1 MHVTI
6 SNHIQTWHVLHL
18 QMLFERRKELL
29 TQSQVSQSKKDN
41 PTISTAVS
49 SARTTDNAAA
59 DSTRCVDQAQL
70 SNSKP
75 FTDNGKVTVS
85 TVVDTKQTADRPD
98 TSADPF
104 IAGSAAVRLVKTS
117 IKMINPSMQ

>member
-1 MHVTI
+1 
-6 SNHIQTWHVLHL
+6 
-18 QMLFERRKELL
+18 MLFDRRKELL
-29 TQSQVSQSKKDN
+29 TQSQVSQPKKDN
-41 PTISTAVS
+41 PTVSTATS

-75 FTDNGKVTVS
+75 FADDGKVTVS

-98 TSADPF
+98 TSTAPC
-104 IAGSAAVRLVKTS
+104 IAVRLVKTS

>member
-1 MHVTI
+1 
-6 SNHIQTWHVLHL
+6 
-18 QMLFERRKELL
+18 MLFERRKELL
-29 TQSQVSQSKKDN
+29 TQSQVKKPKKDN

-49 SARTTDNAAA
+49 SARATGNAAA
-59 DSTRCVDQAQL
+59 DSTRLVDQTQL

-75 FTDNGKVTVS
+75 FADDGKVTVS
-85 TVVDTKQTADRPD
+85 TKLTADRPN
-98 TSADPF
+98 TSAEPF

>member
-1 MHVTI
+1 
-6 SNHIQTWHVLHL
+6 
-18 QMLFERRKELL
+18 MLFERRKELL
-29 TQSQVSQSKKDN
+29 TQSQVSQPKKDSS
-41 PTISTAVS
+41 TILTAVS
-49 SARTTDNAAA
+49 SAETTENAAA

-75 FTDNGKVTVS
+75 FADDWNVTVS
-85 TVVDTKQTADRPD
+85 TVVGTKQTADKPD
-98 TSADPF
+98 TSAAPS